1 MDGEG
6 KRGKSSEDRRGKGE
20 EDGRMLRRLEDKRF
34 RRRCEEEANREERR
48 KKKKKMRDKRR
59 KVTHSHSVRDAL
71 PSFCNRSHS
80 APCAFKCKLRKWQIS
95 FLN

>member
-34 RRRCEEEANREERR
+34 RVGRRR
-48 KKKKKMRDKRR
+48 KGERGEKKM
-59 KVTHSHSVRDAL
+59 
-71 PSFCNRSHS
+71 
-80 APCAFKCKLRKWQIS
+80 
-95 FLN
+95 